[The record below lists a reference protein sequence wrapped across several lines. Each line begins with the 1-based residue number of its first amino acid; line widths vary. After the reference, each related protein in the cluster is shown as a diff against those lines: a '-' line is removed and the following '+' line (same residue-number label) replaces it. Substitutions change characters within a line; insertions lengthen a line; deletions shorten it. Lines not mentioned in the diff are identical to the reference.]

1 MLSPLI
7 HSQSS
12 LKMTSRVSP
21 HMLVL
26 ATALMLI
33 INHAMGDSA
42 EEKQKCAA
50 QLTGIATCLPYLGG
64 NAKTPTT
71 DCCGGLV
78 QAIKD
83 NKKCICLII
92 KDRDDPDLG
101 LKIGIT
107 LALGLPSLCEA
118 PDNFSQCP
126 GKFCQPHFLVW
137 IISFSSKNARVC
149 HERRF

>member
-101 LKIGIT
+101 L
-107 LALGLPSLCEA
+107 SLEDWHYTCSWTA
-118 PDNFSQCP
+118 FS
-126 GKFCQPHFLVW
+126 LR
-137 IISFSSKNARVC
+137 ST
-149 HERRF
+149 